1 MSHVTQPQIFDRR
14 LLRQRR
20 QRAAR
25 SFSQHDFLHR
35 LAAESLLERYADV
48 RVPLLRVLELGCHD
62 GWIAQTL
69 QAQGAQ
75 LVATEL
81 VPAWLSS
88 LTMPAVVADEEALPF
103 APGSFDCIISNLNFH
118 SVNDLPGVLA
128 QCHHALA
135 PGGVMLAA
143 LLGGETLREL
153 RHCLYQAEHEVMGGV
168 SPRVAPAIS
177 LDSAAALL
185 QRAGFALPVADHD
198 VIDVTY
204 PDVFALMRDLRGM
217 GLTNILQERRR
228 GMTARG
234 VFNRMAEVYA
244 SRYPAAGGGITAR
257 FELIYLHGWAE
268 KPAKA

>member
-1 MSHVTQPQIFDRR
+1 MSHMTQPQIFDRC

-20 QRAAR
+20 RRAAGH
-25 SFSQHDFLHR
+25 FLQHDFLHR
-35 LAAESLLERYADV
+35 LAAESLLERHADIL
-48 RVPLLRVLELGCHD
+48 VPLPRVLELGCHD
-62 GWIAQTL
+62 GWIAKTL
-69 QAQGAQ
+69 QEQGAQ

-81 VPAWLSS
+81 VSAWLHS
-88 LTMPAVVADEEALPF
+88 LAIPSVVADEEALPF
-103 APGSFDCIISNLNFH
+103 ARASFDCIISNLNFH

-128 QCHHALA
+128 QCHQALA
-135 PGGVMLAA
+135 PGGLMLAA

-153 RHCLYQAEHEVMGGV
+153 RHCLYQAEQEVMGGV
-168 SPRVAPAIS
+168 SPRVAPAIT

-204 PDVFALMRDLRGM
+204 PDAFALMHELRGM

-228 GMTARG
+228 GMTVRA
-234 VFNRMAEVYA
+234 VFSRMAALYA

-257 FELIYLHGWAE
+257 FELIYLHGWAA
-268 KPAKA
+268 KPANA